1 MEFNKDEIWTKEKY
15 NELIRYLFT
24 FEDINYR
31 EFNKKIYNTKLP
43 LIGVRVPI
51 LRKITNKISKTNI
64 LSFLS
69 VSDSD
74 YVEMLFIE
82 GLLTTK
88 LDNTLKDKIILYT
101 LKVDT
106 WALIDGVSSSIK
118 INDKEEY
125 LSFIDT
131 LINNEY
137 EFTIRLGILL
147 LLNNYV
153 SEEYLII
160 IFNYVKNN
168 KCDKYYV
175 KMAYSWLLCECYIKY
190 KDKTYEFI
198 KTIEDEFIL
207 RKTISKIRDSYK
219 VSKSDKEYLIKN
231 IFTRNG

>member
-15 NELIRYLFT
+15 NELISYLFT
-24 FEDINYR
+24 FKDINYR

-69 VSDSD
+69 ISDSN

-82 GLLTTK
+82 GLLITK
-88 LDNTLKDKIILYT
+88 LEDNRLKDKILLYT

-125 LSFIDT
+125 LPFIDT
-131 LINNEY
+131 LINSEY

-147 LLNNYV
+147 LINNYV
-153 SEEYLII
+153 SEEYLKI
-160 IFNYVKNN
+160 IFNYIKNN

-198 KTIEDEFIL
+198 KTIDDKFIL
-207 RKTISKIRDSYK
+207 RRTISKVNDSYK
-219 VSKSDKEYLIKN
+219 VNKSDKEYLKDL
-231 IFTRNG
+231 FK